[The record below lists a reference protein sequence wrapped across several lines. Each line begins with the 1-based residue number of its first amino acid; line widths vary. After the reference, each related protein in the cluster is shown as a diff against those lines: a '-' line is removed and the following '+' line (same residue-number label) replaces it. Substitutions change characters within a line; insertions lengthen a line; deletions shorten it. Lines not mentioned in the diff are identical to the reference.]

1 MQTSVPGK
9 DAELY
14 RALPNGRI
22 KCTACARLCE
32 IPEGKIGL
40 CGIRGVMNNKLRL
53 FVYGRVI
60 AGHIDPIEKK
70 PVTHYMPGTDIFSIS
85 TTGCNWLCH
94 PKGTKILMADAIQKN
109 IEEIIPG
116 DSLWSYETENGFKIV
131 PSVVTHIGT
140 RTAEIYEVQYGSR
153 GEGRFYATKEHPVL
167 TQAGWKEVGQLKE
180 GDSILKVW
188 YQNTPEW
195 KAKRIDSIRNTTF
208 TCKMCGSE
216 ITGFSAWNTHRG
228 KCYTKGLKWTEQ
240 HFASVKKRMLTNNP
254 MKDAVIVKKV
264 SETSKARFLAD
275 PDHPWH
281 QNVERLRGWL
291 HKHPSESQKLLY
303 KILDEIGVRYLPEYR
318 IKIEQKNEGSK
329 SYYIADAAIQ
339 ESKLDIE
346 IDGWWHYNSDK
357 VAQSD
362 IIRDKTLELN
372 GWNVLRISGS
382 YIYNHPEEVKA
393 LIVERISPAIRK
405 NKRAWLAVKSVK
417 PTGRIE
423 QVYSLECI
431 PNHNYVA
438 DGILVHNC
446 QYCQNYDISQR
457 RKVEGAEMTPEQV
470 AETAAQ
476 YGAQGIAYTYNEP
489 SIFIEFARDCG
500 IEAHKRGIFNIFVSN
515 GYDTPESVGM
525 MDQFLDCIT
534 VDFKGSGEQKF
545 VRRYI
550 GIPGSDPIFHTLKEI
565 RDRTKIHVEITDLIV
580 PQVGDDLEAAKK
592 LCRFV
597 YDELGPDTPI
607 HFLRFHPDYKM
618 MEFDS
623 TPVETLE
630 KHYAIAKQ
638 EGLKYAYL
646 GNVPGHP
653 LEDTYCPECKSVVIG
668 RYGFAIDSWNLDN
681 NNCCKNCGYPIPIIG
696 ELHKARK
703 NRFQFVH

>member
-1 MQTSVPGK
+1 MQTNVPGK
-9 DAELY
+9 DAELFTP
-14 RALPNGRI
+14 LPNGRI

-32 IPEGKIGL
+32 IPDGKIGL
-40 CGIRGVMNNKLRL
+40 CGIRGVVNNKLRL

-94 PKGTKILMADAIQKN
+94 PKGTKILMADAVQKN

-131 PSVVTHIGT
+131 PSVVTHTGT

-153 GEGRFYATKEHPVL
+153 GEGRFYATKEHPIL
-167 TQAGWKEVGQLKE
+167 TQEGWKELGQLKE
-180 GDSILKVW
+180 RDLILKVW

-195 KAKRIDSIRNTTF
+195 KAKRYNSIKNSTF
-208 TCKMCGSE
+208 TCGVCSTE
-216 ITGFSAWNTHRG
+216 IVGFSAWNTHRG

-240 HFASVKKRMLTNNP
+240 HMAAVRKLMLTNNP
-254 MKDAVIVKKV
+254 MKDVAIAKKM

-275 PDHPWH
+275 PNHPWH
-281 QNVERLRGWL
+281 KNVERLQQWL
-291 HKHPSESQKLLY
+291 HKHPSQSQRLLY
-303 KILDEIGVRYLPEYR
+303 KILDEIGVQYLPEHR
-318 IKIEQKNEGSK
+318 IKVEQKVEGSK
-329 SYYIADAAIQ
+329 SYYIVDAAILG
-339 ESKLDIE
+339 SKLDIE
-346 IDGWWHYNSDK
+346 IDGWWHYNSEQVVQGDR
-357 VAQSD
+357 
-362 IIRDKTLELN
+362 IRDKTLEVN
-372 GWNVLRISGS
+372 GWNILRISGS

-393 LIVERISPAIRK
+393 LIVERISPVIRK
-405 NKRAWLAVKSVK
+405 NKRAWLAVKSVR
-417 PTGRIE
+417 PTDRFE
-423 QVYSLECI
+423 QVFSLECI

-470 AETAAQ
+470 AETASK

-515 GYDTPESVGM
+515 GYDTPESVTM
-525 MDQFLDCIT
+525 MGQFLDCIT

-550 GIPGSDPIFHTLKEI
+550 GIPSSDPIFQTVKEI

-580 PQVGDDLEAAKK
+580 PKVGDDLESARK
-592 LCRFV
+592 LCKFV

-618 MEFDS
+618 MDFEN
-623 TPVETLE
+623 TPVETLV
-630 KHYAIAKQ
+630 KHHTIAKQ

-653 LEDTYCPECKSVVIG
+653 LEDTYCPECKKVVIG
-668 RYGFAIDSWNLDN
+668 RYGFAIDSWNLDG

-696 ELHKARK
+696 KLHKAKK
-703 NRFQFVH
+703 NPFQFVH